1 MGYSAVGDDARLVG
15 RLQGENVAM
24 AGHAGS
30 WRVRQIPVLIVLLVA
45 AAGLTGCTR
54 DRVKASMSVSPQAAL
69 VDRPVAVTV

>member
-1 MGYSAVGDDARLVG
+1 
-15 RLQGENVAM
+15 M